1 MEAEWAGLML
11 DLPARAEL
19 PPLRL
24 AGPGTRVGP
33 LLERLVEVAAP
44 PRDWLRAVQPELLV
58 PRPAPAA
65 REEEVPL
72 EQLAGAELLGAE
84 AERLAREEARLM
96 QEEAH
101 LRERL
106 AELQKM
112 RGAVKQRAARL
123 LELVGA

>member
-1 MEAEWAGLML
+1 ML

-24 AGPGTRVGP
+24 AGPGTRVG
-33 LLERLVEVAAP
+33 LLERLFEVAAP
-44 PRDWLRAVQPELLV
+44 PRDWLRAVHPEPLV
-58 PRPAPAA
+58 PRPAPA

-84 AERLAREEARLM
+84 AERLAREEARLV
-96 QEEAH
+96 QEAAH

-106 AELQKM
+106 AERLAELEER
-112 RGAVKQRAARL
+112 RGAVNQRAARVREL
-123 LELVGA
+123 LDS